1 MKLPRLLAIV
11 SVRVAILALAAAL
24 LTAAFLAPWMRA
36 GTHPLVV
43 RAMMPQAG
51 TTLYAELPDG
61 WKAPLVQTD
70 KDTFVTELPPR
81 KSYSVFLTA
90 GGGDALFQSAQI
102 RELGP
107 APAKTLPLAR
117 PDTQIPDGGRIALTE
132 GLKVGGSFGAAFAGI
147 LPLFLLLFF
156 GIAAICR
163 KAPAKVTEDVE
174 KPGFR
179 LWQWGVLL
187 VLAAGE
193 VLLVATANPLFWSAD
208 SIGYTSKA
216 LALYNT
222 GAYDTGGIYQEILRS
237 PGAPLIEAAGWK
249 LFGFS
254 FASVAL
260 FQALLYAGACLLA
273 LHGLAKALS
282 RNAALLAAP
291 FLFFAPAA
299 VFGNRLMASEG
310 PFAAFA
316 LLSAGAFLLAESSVG
331 KKRLLWILAAGVFAG
346 YAALVRPNGIILT
359 AFPLF
364 ALARGAMAA
373 LREKEIAP
381 FRKAAPQLL
390 AVLLCLGSLAAWS
403 ARNYVQVGWFAPT
416 DIGGLSMA
424 EACFKSGIL
433 DIRAASDDDA
443 LYAEVVKA
451 RYDTGYNFEA
461 WALSHLFQKRLE
473 AAGPVDR
480 SADRIVDGNLAAFA
494 ARSREASPLPA
505 RAAGF
510 CRTFRWGLFQDKDQ
524 NFQPY
529 GQQDFRFVT
538 YPAGDWDYTNSVITG
553 WIHKDLG
560 YPQTPPHAAQRVF
573 NALMPLHARLY
584 TVAAALGVLLL
595 ALSLWRGYAAASVL
609 LLPYYGNLLL
619 NAALGVI
626 VARYVTVL
634 EPLLLLGIAAAL
646 WQWLR
651 DLRKSAPTNE
661 KAG

>member
-1 MKLPRLLAIV
+1 MV
-11 SVRVAILALAAAL
+11 FGDTY
-24 LTAAFLAPWMRA
+24 LTS
-36 GTHPLVV
+36 
-43 RAMMPQAG
+43 
-51 TTLYAELPDG
+51 AELPFPIVPG
-61 WKAPLVQTD
+61 EKFALSGA
-70 KDTFVTELPPR
+70 FPPR
-81 KSYSVFLTA
+81 HYFWKGFLPI
-90 GGGDALFQSAQI
+90 F
-102 RELGP
+102 
-107 APAKTLPLAR
+107 
-117 PDTQIPDGGRIALTE
+117 
-132 GLKVGGSFGAAFAGI
+132 
-147 LPLFLLLFF
+147 PLFLLLFF
-156 GIAAICR
+156 GIAAVCR
-163 KAPAKVTEDVE
+163 KAPAKVAEGVE
-174 KPGFR
+174 RPGFR

-187 VLAAGE
+187 ALAVGE
-193 VLLVATANPLFWSAD
+193 VLLVATSNPLFWSAD
-208 SIGYTSKA
+208 SIGYTGKA
-216 LALYNT
+216 LALYAN
-222 GAYDTGGIYQEILRS
+222 GAYSTNGIYQEILRS
-237 PGAPLIEAAGWK
+237 PGAPLIEATGWK

-282 RNAALLAAP
+282 RNAALFAAP

-299 VFGNRLMASEG
+299 IFGNRLMASEG

-316 LLSAGAFLLAESSVG
+316 LFTAGAFLLAESSVG
-331 KKRLLWILAAGVFAG
+331 KKRLLWILAAGAFAG
-346 YAALVRPNGIILT
+346 YAALVRPNGIILC

-364 ALARGAMAA
+364 ALARGAIAA

-403 ARNYVQVGWFAPT
+403 ARNYVQVGWFTPT

-433 DIRAASDDDA
+433 DVRAACDDDA

-451 RYDTGYNFEA
+451 RYDSGYNFEA
-461 WALSHLFQKRLE
+461 WALSHLYQKRLE
-473 AAGPVDR
+473 AAGPIDRSVDR
-480 SADRIVDGNLAAFA
+480 LVDGRLAAFA
-494 ARSREASPLPA
+494 ARSRAATPFPA

-529 GQQDFRFVT
+529 GLQDFRFVT

-560 YPQTPPHAAQRVF
+560 YPQTPPHAAQRAF

-584 TVAAALGVLLL
+584 TVAAGIGVLLL
-595 ALSLWRGYAAASVL
+595 ALSLWRGYAAAGIL

-634 EPLLLLGIAAAL
+634 EPLLLLGIAAGL

-651 DLRKSAPTNE
+651 DQRKSAPANG